1 MWTTN
6 DKKFLRTMGIA
17 SSDPPAPLPRFRV
30 EPPDAE
36 GQYRVID
43 AKTPRS
49 KWTATFATR
58 EAAEACANEMNG
70 KGTKTS

>member
-6 DKKFLRTMGIA
+6 DKRFLRSMGIDA
-17 SSDPPAPLPRFRV
+17 SDPPAPLPRFRV

-36 GQYRVID
+36 GRYRVID

-49 KWTATFATR
+49 KWMAKFDSRA
-58 EAAEACANEMNG
+58 AAEACADEMNG